1 MSETKE
7 YVVTLRNRQDID
19 SFYED
24 MENTEGTLHIPNRK
38 VDIAN
43 IREISRNTHY
53 YLTDEEANIL
63 KNDPRV
69 LAVEKLPKEKNLIP
83 VTLWSQ
89 TDNFEKNNT
98 IDSNDKNWGLY
109 SVTERTPLSNW
120 GTNGSFTQT
129 TQTIYTTSSG
139 KNVDVVIVD
148 AHINGNH
155 PEFAVNSDGTG
166 GSRFVSYDWFQHSS
180 ALGYVTTSPYSY
192 NAVSSNHGTHVAG
205 TVAGNTQGWA
215 RDANIY
221 NIEFNYSSS
230 GGPAGS
236 WELYIYDYIREFH
249 KNKPI
254 NAITGRRNPTI
265 VNNSWGY
272 NYVDLYLSNITQL
285 NYRGSVISIS
295 GTDEQKK
302 ATLQTYGIPVFYSNA
317 LRATPARY
325 AALDADVEDAINDGI
340 IFVGSSGNSYWNVNT
355 VSDLDYNNYFDYT
368 SFGGITVY
376 PMQGSTPTA
385 SGTSLC
391 IGAIDVVTQEYK
403 TTFSNYGS
411 RVEVYAPGRFITS
424 AVYNSTASTEF
435 NITLVDDPR
444 NSSYKLGSISG
455 TSMASPQVTGLLACL
470 LENFPSMTQ
479 SEIKTYI
486 ENNSTS
492 NRISS
497 TGGGASDYTSLGVN
511 SNNRYLFYKK
521 ERGLTGYVKINTVK
535 NRLSSGNVYPRT
547 QIRRYG

>member
-24 MENTEGTLHIPNRK
+24 MESTEGTLYIPNRK

-53 YLTDEEANIL
+53 YLTDEEANL
-63 KNDPRV
+63 LRNDPRI
-69 LAVEKLPKEKNLIP
+69 LAVEKLPEELNLVPINF
-83 VTLWSQ
+83 WAQ
-89 TDNFEKNNT
+89 TDNFEKSNT
-98 IDSNDKNWGLY
+98 IDANDKNWGLY
-109 SVTERTPLSNW
+109 SVTSGTPLSNW

-180 ALGYVTTSPYSY
+180 SLGYVTTLPYSY
-192 NAVSSNHGTHVAG
+192 SAVSSNHGTHVAG

-221 NIEFNYSSS
+221 NIEFNYSSA

-249 KNKPI
+249 KSKPI
-254 NAITGRRNPTI
+254 NNTTGKRNPTI

-272 NYVDLYLSNITQL
+272 NYVDLFLSNITQL
-285 NYRGSVISIS
+285 NYRGTLINVS
-295 GTDEQKK
+295 GTDEQRK
-302 ATLQTYGIPVFYSNA
+302 ATLETYGIPVITSNA
-317 LRATPARY
+317 LKATPARY
-325 AALDADVEDAINDGI
+325 AALDADVEDAIEDGVI
-340 IFVGSSGNSYWNVNT
+340 IVGSSGNSYWNVNT
-355 VSDLDYNNYFDYT
+355 ESDLDYNNYFNYAG
-368 SFGGITVY
+368 SFNATVY

-424 AVYNSTASTEF
+424 AVYNITAANEF
-435 NITLVDDPR
+435 GVTLVRDTRD
-444 NSSYKLGSISG
+444 NNYFLGSISG
-455 TSMASPQVTGLLACL
+455 TSMASPQVAGLLACL

-486 ENNSTS
+486 ENNSTN

-497 TGGGASDYTSLGVN
+497 TGGGAADYTSLGVN

-521 ERGLTGYVKINTVK
+521 ERGLTGYVAINTVK
-535 NRLSSGNVYPRT
+535 NRSSTGNVYPRT
-547 QIRRYG
+547 KIRRYG

>member
-24 MENTEGTLHIPNRK
+24 MESTEGTLYIPNRK

-53 YLTDEEANIL
+53 YLTDEEANL
-63 KNDPRV
+63 LRNDPRI
-69 LAVEKLPKEKNLIP
+69 LAVEKLPKELNLVPIAF
-83 VTLWSQ
+83 WSQ
-89 TDNFEKNNT
+89 TDNFEKSNT

-109 SVTERTPLSNW
+109 SVTSGTPLANW

-139 KNVDVVIVD
+139 KNVDVVVVD
-148 AHINGNH
+148 GHVNGNH

-180 ALGYVTTSPYSY
+180 SLGYVTTLPYSY
-192 NAVSSNHGTHVAG
+192 NVVSSNHGTHVAG

-221 NIEFNYSSS
+221 NIEFNYSSAGRPS
-230 GGPAGS
+230 GD

-249 KNKPI
+249 KSKPI
-254 NAITGRRNPTI
+254 NATTGRRNPTI

-272 NYVDLYLSNITQL
+272 NYIPIFLSGITQL
-285 NYRGSVISIS
+285 NYRGTVISIS
-295 GTDEQKK
+295 GTNEERK
-302 ATLQTYGIPVFYSNA
+302 ATLETYGIPVTTSNA
-317 LRATPARY
+317 LVNTPARY
-325 AALDADVEDAINDGI
+325 AALDADVEDAIADGVI
-340 IFVGSSGNSYWNVNT
+340 MVGSSGNSYWNVNT
-355 VSDLDYNNYFDYT
+355 ESDLDYNN
-368 SFGGITVY
+368 SFNYSGGFTATVY

-391 IGAIDVVTQEYK
+391 VGAIDVVTEEYK
-403 TTFSNYGS
+403 ATFSNYGS

-424 AVYNSTASTEF
+424 SVYNFSAQSEF
-435 NITLVDDPR
+435 GVTLVTDPR
-444 NSSYKLGSISG
+444 NNIYYLGSISG
-455 TSMASPQVTGLLACL
+455 TSMASPQVAGLLACL

-497 TGGGASDYTSLGVN
+497 TGGGAADYTSLGVN
-511 SNNRYLFYKK
+511 SNNRHLFYKK
-521 ERGLTGYVKINTVK
+521 ERGLTGYVAINTVK
-535 NRLSSGNVYPRT
+535 NRSNTGNVYPRT
-547 QIRRYG
+547 KIRRFG

>member
-24 MENTEGTLHIPNRK
+24 MENTEGTLYIPNRK

-53 YLTDEEANIL
+53 YLTDEEANL
-63 KNDPRV
+63 LRNDPRI
-69 LAVEKLPKEKNLIP
+69 LAVEKLPQELNLVPINF
-83 VTLWSQ
+83 WAQ
-89 TDNFEKNNT
+89 TDNFEKSNT

-109 SVTERTPLSNW
+109 SVTSGTPLSNW

-139 KNVDVVIVD
+139 KNVDVVIND

-180 ALGYVTTSPYSY
+180 SLGYVTTLPYSY
-192 NAVSSNHGTHVAG
+192 SSVTSNHGTHVAG

-221 NIEFNYSSS
+221 NIEFNYSSA
-230 GGPAGS
+230 GRPAGS

-249 KNKPI
+249 KTKPI
-254 NAITGRRNPTI
+254 NTTTGRRNPTI

-272 NYVDLYLSNITQL
+272 GYSDLFLSNITQL
-285 NYRGSVISIS
+285 NYRGTVISVS
-295 GTDEQKK
+295 GTNEQRK
-302 ATLQTYGIPVFYSNA
+302 ATLETYGIPVTSSNA
-317 LRATPARY
+317 LKKTPARY
-325 AALDADVEDAINDGI
+325 AALDADIEDAIADGVI
-340 IFVGSSGNSYWNVNT
+340 IVGSSGNSYWNVNT
-355 VSDLDYNNYFDYT
+355 EDDLDYNN
-368 SFGGITVY
+368 SFFYEGAGTIY

-391 IGAIDVVTQEYK
+391 VGAIDVRTEEYK

-424 AVYNSTASTEF
+424 SVYNFTATSEF
-435 NITLVDDPR
+435 GITLVTDPR
-444 NSSYKLGSISG
+444 NSSYFLGSISG
-455 TSMASPQVTGLLACL
+455 TSMASPQVAGLLACL

-479 SEIKTYI
+479 SEIKKYI
-486 ENNSTS
+486 ENNSTT

-521 ERGLTGYVKINTVK
+521 ERGLTGYVAINTVK
-535 NRLSSGNVYPRT
+535 NRSSTGNLYPRT
-547 QIRRYG
+547 KIRRYG

>member
-7 YVVTLRNRQDID
+7 YVVTLRSRQDID

-24 MENTEGTLHIPNRK
+24 MESTEGTLYIPNRK

-63 KNDPRV
+63 RNDPRI
-69 LAVEKLPKEKNLIP
+69 LAVEKLPKELNLVPI
-83 VTLWSQ
+83 TFWSQ
-89 TDNFEKNNT
+89 TDNFEKSNT

-109 SVTERTPLSNW
+109 SVTSGTPLSNW

-139 KNVDVVIVD
+139 KNVDVVIND

-180 ALGYVTTSPYSY
+180 ALGYVTTLPYSY
-192 NAVSSNHGTHVAG
+192 SAVSSNHGTHVAG

-221 NIEFNYSSS
+221 NIEFNYASS

-236 WELYIYDYIREFH
+236 WELYIYDYVREFH
-249 KNKPI
+249 KTKPI
-254 NAITGRRNPTI
+254 NTTTGRRNPTI

-272 NYVDLYLSNITQL
+272 AYTTLFLSNITQL
-285 NYRGSVISIS
+285 NYRGNVISVS

-302 ATLQTYGIPVFYSNA
+302 ATLETYGIPVASSNA
-317 LRATPARY
+317 LVRTPARY
-325 AALDADVEDAINDGI
+325 AALDADVEDAIADGV
-340 IFVGSSGNSYWNVNT
+340 IFVGSSGNSYWNANT
-355 VSDLDYNNYFDYT
+355 ESDLDYNN
-368 SFGGITVY
+368 SFLYGGGYNETVY
-376 PMQGSTPTA
+376 PMRGSTPTA
-385 SGTSLC
+385 SGTSIC
-391 IGAIDVVTQEYK
+391 VGAIDVVTEEYK

-424 AVYNSTASTEF
+424 SVYGFSAQSEF
-435 NITLVDDPR
+435 GVTLVTDPR
-444 NSSYKLGSISG
+444 NNIYYLGSISG

-497 TGGGASDYTSLGVN
+497 TGGGAADYTSLGVN

-521 ERGLTGYVKINTVK
+521 ERGLTGYVAINTVK
-535 NRLSSGNVYPRT
+535 NRSGTGNVYPRT
-547 QIRRYG
+547 KIRRFG

>member
-24 MENTEGTLHIPNRK
+24 MESTEGTLYIPNRK

-63 KNDPRV
+63 RNDPRI
-69 LAVEKLPKEKNLIP
+69 LAVEKLPKELNLVPIAF
-83 VTLWSQ
+83 WSQ
-89 TDNFEKNNT
+89 TDNFEKSNT

-109 SVTERTPLSNW
+109 SVTSVTPLANW

-139 KNVDVVIVD
+139 KNVDVVVVD
-148 AHINGNH
+148 GHVNGNH

-180 ALGYVTTSPYSY
+180 SLGYVTTLPYSY
-192 NAVSSNHGTHVAG
+192 NVVSSNHGTHVAG

-221 NIEFNYSSS
+221 NIEFNYSSAGRPS
-230 GGPAGS
+230 GD

-249 KNKPI
+249 KSKPI
-254 NAITGRRNPTI
+254 NATTGRRNPTI

-272 NYVDLYLSNITQL
+272 NYIPIFLSGITQL
-285 NYRGSVISIS
+285 NYRGTVISIS
-295 GTDEQKK
+295 GTNEERK
-302 ATLQTYGIPVFYSNA
+302 ATLETYGIPVTTSNA
-317 LRATPARY
+317 LVNTPARY
-325 AALDADVEDAINDGI
+325 AALDADVEDAIADGVI
-340 IFVGSSGNSYWNVNT
+340 MVGSSGNSYWNVNT
-355 VSDLDYNNYFDYT
+355 ESDLDYNN
-368 SFGGITVY
+368 SFNYSGGFTATVY

-391 IGAIDVVTQEYK
+391 VGAIDVVTEEYK
-403 TTFSNYGS
+403 ATFSNYGS

-424 AVYNSTASTEF
+424 SVYNFSAQSEF
-435 NITLVDDPR
+435 GVTLVTDPR
-444 NSSYKLGSISG
+444 NNIYYLGSISG
-455 TSMASPQVTGLLACL
+455 TSMASPQVAGLLACL

-497 TGGGASDYTSLGVN
+497 TGGGAADYTSLGVN
-511 SNNRYLFYKK
+511 SNNRHLFYKK
-521 ERGLTGYVKINTVK
+521 ERGLTGYVAINTVK
-535 NRLSSGNVYPRT
+535 NRSNTGNVYPRT
-547 QIRRYG
+547 KIRRFG

>member
-1 MSETKE
+1 MLETKE
-7 YVVTLRNRQDID
+7 YIVTVRNRQDID
-19 SFYED
+19 SFFED
-24 MENTEGTLHIPNRK
+24 MESTEGTLYIPNRK
-38 VDIAN
+38 VDVAN

-63 KNDPRV
+63 RNDPRV
-69 LAVEKLPKEKNLIP
+69 LAVEKLPKELNLIP
-83 VTLWSQ
+83 VPFWSQ
-89 TDNFEKNNT
+89 TGNFEKSNT

-120 GTNGSFTQT
+120 GTNGAFTQT

-148 AHINGNH
+148 SHINGNH

-166 GSRFVSYDWFQHSS
+166 GSRFVSYNWFQHSAS
-180 ALGYVTTSPYSY
+180 LGYVTTLPYNYSEV
-192 NAVSSNHGTHVAG
+192 NSNHGTHVAG

-221 NIEFNYSSS
+221 NIEFDYISA
-230 GGPAGS
+230 GGPAGT
-236 WELYIYDYIREFH
+236 WQLYIFDYIREFH

-254 NAITGRRNPTI
+254 NNLTGKRNPTI

-272 NYVDLYLSNITQL
+272 IYSTLFLSSITQL
-285 NYRGSVISIS
+285 NYRGNTINIS
-295 GTDEQKK
+295 GSNEERK
-302 ATLQTYGIPVFYSNA
+302 ATLETYGIPVFFSNA
-317 LRATPARY
+317 LYRTPARV
-325 AALDADVEDAINDGI
+325 AAVDADVEDAITDGVI
-340 IFVGSSGNSYWNVNT
+340 VVGSSGNSYWNVNT
-355 VSDLDYNNYFDYT
+355 QTDLDYNNYFTYT
-368 SFGGITVY
+368 GENIF
-376 PMQGSTPTA
+376 PMRGSTPTA

-391 IGAIDVVTQEYK
+391 IGAIDVVTEEYK
-403 TTFSNYGS
+403 TNFSNYGS

-424 AVYNSTASTEF
+424 SVYDTTAASEF
-435 NITLVDDPR
+435 SITLANDPR
-444 NSSYKLGSISG
+444 DSNYKIGSISG
-455 TSMASPQVTGLLACL
+455 TSMSSPQVTGLLASL

-479 SEIKTYI
+479 SEIITYI

-497 TGGGASDYTSLGVN
+497 TGGGAADYTSLGVN

-521 ERGLTGYVKINTVK
+521 ERGLTGYVAINTVK
-535 NRLSSGNVYPRT
+535 NRLSNGNVYPRT
-547 QIRRYG
+547 KIRKYG

>member
-24 MENTEGTLHIPNRK
+24 MESTEGTLYIPNRK

-53 YLTDEEANIL
+53 YLTDEEANL
-63 KNDPRV
+63 LRNDPRI
-69 LAVEKLPKEKNLIP
+69 LAVEKLPKELNLVPIAF
-83 VTLWSQ
+83 WSQ
-89 TDNFEKNNT
+89 TDNFEKSNT

-109 SVTERTPLSNW
+109 SVTSGTPLANW

-139 KNVDVVIVD
+139 KNVDVVVVD
-148 AHINGNH
+148 GHVNGNH

-180 ALGYVTTSPYSY
+180 SLGYVTTLPYSY
-192 NAVSSNHGTHVAG
+192 NVVSSNHGTHVAG

-221 NIEFNYSSS
+221 NIEFNYSSAGRPS
-230 GGPAGS
+230 GD

-249 KNKPI
+249 KSKPI
-254 NAITGRRNPTI
+254 NATTGRRNPTI

-272 NYVDLYLSNITQL
+272 NYIPIFLSGITQL
-285 NYRGSVISIS
+285 NYRGTVISIS
-295 GTDEQKK
+295 GTNEERK
-302 ATLQTYGIPVFYSNA
+302 ATLETYGIPVTTSNA
-317 LRATPARY
+317 LVNTPARY
-325 AALDADVEDAINDGI
+325 AALDADVEDAIADGVI
-340 IFVGSSGNSYWNVNT
+340 MVGSSGNSYWNVNT
-355 VSDLDYNNYFDYT
+355 ESDLDYNN
-368 SFGGITVY
+368 SFNYSGGFTATVY

-391 IGAIDVVTQEYK
+391 VGAIDVVTEEYK
-403 TTFSNYGS
+403 ATFSNYGS

-424 AVYNSTASTEF
+424 SVYNFSAQSEF
-435 NITLVDDPR
+435 GVTLVTDPR
-444 NSSYKLGSISG
+444 NNIYYLGSISG
-455 TSMASPQVTGLLACL
+455 TSMASPQVAGLLACL

-497 TGGGASDYTSLGVN
+497 TGGGAADYTSLGVN
-511 SNNRYLFYKK
+511 SNNRHLFYKK
-521 ERGLTGYVKINTVK
+521 ERGLTGYVAINTVK
-535 NRLSSGNVYPRT
+535 NRSSAGNVYPRT
-547 QIRRYG
+547 KIRRFG